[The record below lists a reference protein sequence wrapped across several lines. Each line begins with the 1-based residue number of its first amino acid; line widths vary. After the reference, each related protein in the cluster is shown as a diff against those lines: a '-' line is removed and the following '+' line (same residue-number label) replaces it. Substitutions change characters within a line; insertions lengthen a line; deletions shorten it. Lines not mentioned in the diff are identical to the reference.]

1 MAESEQPSGA
11 AASGPVAPKP
21 EPPPLSELNP
31 YSTDTRDQIKKFFK
45 KRTKRPADYTFTA
58 EGNLKSDDISVNLL
72 RYVPLDSAYRDAQE
86 QTRLETIAELEATL
100 VTAGEALRAAW
111 ISGSIPAI
119 LRANQEIADLEA
131 RRAHARSAMRIAQE
145 LSNPVT
151 RDILFDQPYETRKLN
166 YESKV
171 PFQYYDP
178 DKDSKAPFDPF
189 QLEIVNVKYRDFPS
203 ERFYGRYVPDSE
215 VPKPA
220 AADPDEM
227 EFRHVLKDGRK
238 ARIVFDAEDAV
249 NGFLSPM
256 WPVEFVV
263 AETRFFTAY
272 QAYEVLRA
280 KELGNDTLAASLLK
294 TRSVRMMRV
303 LTQKVTDHPADTK
316 GMWVS
321 IYTALYEQHPELQAK
336 LIETGADSIVYA
348 DARPGPSG
356 AGVSKKD
363 AAILDAAQWKGENL
377 VGLAQ
382 EQVRSQLREGPG
394 EAAPATET
402 DGVITEAEQARAR
415 TGAIINTRRGKTL

>member
-1 MAESEQPSGA
+1 VPA
-11 AASGPVAPKP
+11 AAP
-21 EPPPLSELNP
+21 EQTAVPPLSELNP
-31 YSTDTRDQIKKFFK
+31 YSNAERDQIKAFFK
-45 KRTKRPADYTFTA
+45 KRVKHPAEYTFA
-58 EGNLKSDDISVNLL
+58 GDGNLKSADINVKLL
-72 RYVPLDSAYRDAQE
+72 RYVPLDSAYREAQE
-86 QTRLETIAELEATL
+86 QARLDAIAELESSL
-100 VTAGEALRAAW
+100 VTAGETLRAAW
-111 ISGSIPAI
+111 TSGSVPAI
-119 LRANQEIADLEA
+119 LRANQEVVELEA
-131 RRAHARSAMRIAQE
+131 RRAYARSALRFSKE

-151 RDILFDQPYETRKLN
+151 RDVLFDQPYETRKLI
-166 YESKV
+166 YASKAK
-171 PFQYYDP
+171 FQYYDP
-178 DKDSKAPFDPF
+178 DKETEITPGDPFDMA
-189 QLEIVNVKYRDFPS
+189 IVSIRYRDFPS

-220 AADPDEM
+220 AAAPDEM
-227 EFRHVLKDGRK
+227 EFRKVLKDGRK
-238 ARIVFDAEDAV
+238 ARIVFDTEDAV

-280 KELGNDTLAASLLK
+280 KELGNDTLVASLLK

-303 LTQKVTDHPADTK
+303 LTQKVTDHPADAK
-316 GMWVS
+316 GLWVS

-356 AGVSKKD
+356 TGVSQKD

-382 EQVRSQLREGPG
+382 EQVRSQLREGAG
-394 EAAPATET
+394 EAAPATAT